1 MPEQPEY
8 AERIIVMAEIFFR
21 WQNVELVD
29 KQADSLI
36 RALYENVRVNYK
48 DREALT
54 ALIKKMKREREEEK
68 SDDREESR

>member
-68 SDDREESR
+68 SGDREESR